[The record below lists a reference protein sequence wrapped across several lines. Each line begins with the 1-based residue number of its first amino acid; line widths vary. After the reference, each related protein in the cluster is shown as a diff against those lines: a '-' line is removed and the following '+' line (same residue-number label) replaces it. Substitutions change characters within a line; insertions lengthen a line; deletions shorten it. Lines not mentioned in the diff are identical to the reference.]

1 LLREPSSRP
10 SPPPLRN
17 AQSHLP
23 DHVRHRRLLRRPRAR
38 PRVRRAGASS
48 GPARPSRAPQIG
60 FIDSRLDAS
69 RGCSRAR
76 KSDRRPPLL
85 VPLNSTPDDQ
95 TPKRSTACRAAA
107 KETSVKAE
115 DFKCPLACDAS
126 KDEHGAV
133 VEMAKAKCVH
143 PERPVAKACK
153 DCPRK

>member
-1 LLREPSSRP
+1 MSATAAFFAVRAPVRVSV
-10 SPPPLRN
+10 
-17 AQSHLP
+17 AQ
-23 DHVRHRRLLRRPRAR
+23 VR
-38 PRVRRAGASS
+38 PRVPPVPLAPRRSALSIRGSTRRAAVRARARLTA
-48 GPARPSRAPQIG
+48 ARPSSSPRNP
-60 FIDSRLDAS
+60 D
-69 RGCSRAR
+69 
-76 KSDRRPPLL
+76 
-85 VPLNSTPDDQ
+85 DDQ

-143 PERPVAKACK
+143 PDRPVAKACK

>member
-1 LLREPSSRP
+1 MSATAAFFAVRAPVRVCV
-10 SPPPLRN
+10 
-17 AQSHLP
+17 AQ
-23 DHVRHRRLLRRPRAR
+23 VRPR
-38 PRVRRAGASS
+38 S
-48 GPARPSRAPQIG
+48 PARPSRAPKIG
-60 FIDSRLDAS
+60 FIDSWLDAS

-143 PERPVAKACK
+143 PDRPVAKLCG
-153 DCPRK
+153 DCPRRK